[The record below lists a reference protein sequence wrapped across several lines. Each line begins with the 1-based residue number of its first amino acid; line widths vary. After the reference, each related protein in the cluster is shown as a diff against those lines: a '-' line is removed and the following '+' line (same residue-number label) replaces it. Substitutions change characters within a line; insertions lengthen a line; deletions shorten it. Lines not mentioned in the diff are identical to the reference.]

1 MRQGKWQNMS
11 KRDYYEVLS
20 VSRTAS
26 DEELKKAYR
35 RCAMKYHP
43 DRNAGDATSE
53 ASFKECKEAYEV
65 LSDASR
71 RRLYDQHGHAAFEH
85 GMGGGGGGAGRS
97 EDMGDIFGDIFG
109 NIFGGAGGG
118 GRGPRRGADIGYV
131 MELGLEDAVAG
142 VDKRIEIPTLDACG
156 GCKSTGSADGKMHNC
171 GTCQGRGQV
180 RIQRGIFS
188 MQQACPHCGG
198 RGQSIENPCA
208 DCHGQG
214 RIEGTKS
221 LEVKMPAGVDNGDRI
236 RLAGEGEAGP
246 AGSPPGDLYVEIRV
260 REHEFFQ
267 RDGDD
272 LHCDVPIRLGQAALG
287 ASIRVPTLGG
297 EVELKV
303 PAETQTGKVFRL
315 RDKGVQSVRSRRR
328 GDLFCRVVMETP
340 VNLTSEQRELLQKLE
355 ASFTGEDARRHS
367 PRSSTFMDG
376 VKGFWDRM
384 TSP

>member
-221 LEVKMPAGVDNGDRI
+221 LEVKIPAGVDNGDRI

-260 REHEFFQ
+260 RELEFFQ

>member
-1 MRQGKWQNMS
+1 MS
-11 KRDYYEVLS
+11 KRDYYEVLG
-20 VSRTAS
+20 VSRTAT

-65 LSDASR
+65 LADASR
-71 RRLYDQHGHAAFEH
+71 RRMYDQQGHAAFEH
-85 GMGGGGGGAGRS
+85 GMGGSGGGSGYS
-97 EDMGDIFGDIFG
+97 DDMGDIFGDIFG
-109 NIFGGAGGG
+109 NIFGGGGG

-142 VDKRIEIPTLDACG
+142 VEKRIEIPTLDECT
-156 GCKSTGSADGKMHNC
+156 GCNGSGSADGKLHTC

-180 RIQRGIFS
+180 RMQRGIFS

-198 RGQSIENPCA
+198 RGQSIENPCG

-221 LEVKMPAGVDNGDRI
+221 LEVKIPAGVDNGDRI

-315 RDKGVQSVRSRRR
+315 RDKGVQSVRSRRP
-328 GDLFCRVVMETP
+328 GDLYCRVVMETP
-340 VNLTSEQRELLQKLE
+340 VNLTSEQRELLEKLE
-355 ASFTGEDARRHS
+355 ASFTGEHARRHS

-384 TSP
+384 TSS

>member
-1 MRQGKWQNMS
+1 MS
-11 KRDYYEVLS
+11 KRDYYEVLG
-20 VSRTAS
+20 VARDAGA
-26 DEELKKAYR
+26 DDLKKAYR

-43 DRNAGDATSE
+43 DRNPGDATAE

-71 RRLYDQHGHAAFEH
+71 RRMYDQHGHAAFEH
-85 GMGGGGGGAGRS
+85 GMGGGGGGGYS
-97 EDMGDIFGDIFG
+97 DDMGDIFGDIFG
-109 NIFGGAGGG
+109 NIFGGGGG

-131 MELGLEDAVAG
+131 MELSLEDAVAG
-142 VDKRIEIPTLDACG
+142 IEKRIEIPTLDECG
-156 GCKSTGSADGKMHNC
+156 GCKGSGSADGKLQ
-171 GTCQGRGQV
+171 TCNTCHGRGQV

-198 RGQSIENPCA
+198 RGQSIENPCG
-208 DCHGQG
+208 DCHGHG
-214 RIEGTKS
+214 RIEGTKN
-221 LEVKMPAGVDNGDRI
+221 LEVKIPAGVDSGDRI

-303 PAETQTGKVFRL
+303 PAETQTGKVVRL
-315 RDKGVQSVRSRRR
+315 RDKGVQSVRSRHR
-328 GDLFCRVVMETP
+328 GDLYCRVVIETP
-340 VNLTSEQRELLQKLE
+340 VNLTGEQRELLQKLE

-384 TSP
+384 TSS